1 MKYRS
6 ISTLLLLVFLASCR
20 APLAM
25 NRVETGKNI
34 SLTQDLPED
43 QNFLQI
49 IAPYKKELE
58 SIMNTKISYTD
69 TDLNKQGDNSNLG
82 NLLADF
88 VYEGANEWAAQNKM
102 PEVDGAVINIGGIRT
117 SIGVGDI
124 LTKHIYQVMP
134 FENEVVI
141 VKLTG
146 EQMQGLFDYYLSTQ
160 KNNPVSHLLIETERG
175 QTLTHMLI
183 NGKPADKTKTYHIA
197 TSDYLALGG
206 DSMNFF
212 SKGEMTATGI
222 KMRDLF
228 LEKFKANPVIKAP
241 SDLRLIFK
249 NKPNK

>member
-6 ISTLLLLVFLASCR
+6 IGALLLLVFLASCR

-102 PEVDGAVINIGGIRT
+102 P
-117 SIGVGDI
+117 
-124 LTKHIYQVMP
+124 
-134 FENEVVI
+134 
-141 VKLTG
+141 
-146 EQMQGLFDYYLSTQ
+146 
-160 KNNPVSHLLIETERG
+160 
-175 QTLTHMLI
+175 
-183 NGKPADKTKTYHIA
+183 
-197 TSDYLALGG
+197 
-206 DSMNFF
+206 
-212 SKGEMTATGI
+212 
-222 KMRDLF
+222 
-228 LEKFKANPVIKAP
+228 
-241 SDLRLIFK
+241 
-249 NKPNK
+249 